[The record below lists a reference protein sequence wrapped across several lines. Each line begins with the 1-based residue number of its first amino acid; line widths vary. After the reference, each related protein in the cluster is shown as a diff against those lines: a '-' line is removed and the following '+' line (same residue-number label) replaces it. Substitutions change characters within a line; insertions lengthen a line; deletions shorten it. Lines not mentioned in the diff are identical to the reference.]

1 MAFPPSQRE
10 RDVSDILNNAV
21 KQAHDSLSDFEKVLR
36 SIPDADLHRAQP
48 EGGWTVAQ
56 VVSHMHLSGLLWI
69 ADLERLR
76 HCGAEGMF
84 MFREELGHD
93 ALGAPP
99 PSANDAA
106 QRIASLRTALEH
118 CIAAA
123 DPAVLDKG
131 MEVPPFGTLTCAEF
145 MPLIIG
151 HLENHA
157 EQAKDI
163 LRVRGALP
171 S

>member
-1 MAFPPSQRE
+1 M
-10 RDVSDILNNAV
+10 SDILNNAV
-21 KQAHDSLSDFEKVLR
+21 KQAHDSLTEFEQVLR
-36 SIPDADLHRAQP
+36 SISDADLHRAQP

-76 HCGAEGMF
+76 HCGDDGMF

-93 ALGAPP
+93 VLGAPP
-99 PSANDAA
+99 PSATEAA
-106 QRIASLRTALEH
+106 DRIASLRTALEH
-118 CIAAA
+118 SLAAA

-131 MEVPPFGTLTCAEF
+131 IEVPPFGTLTCAEF
-145 MPLIIG
+145 TPLIIG

-157 EQAKDI
+157 GQAKAI
-163 LRVRGALP
+163 LEVRGALP
-171 S
+171 A

>member
-1 MAFPPSQRE
+1 M
-10 RDVSDILNNAV
+10 SDILNNAV
-21 KQAHDSLSDFEKVLR
+21 KQAHDSLIDFEKVLR
-36 SIPDADLHRAQP
+36 SISDADLHRAQP
-48 EGGWTVAQ
+48 EGGWTCAQ

-76 HCGAEGMF
+76 HCGEGMF

-93 ALGAPP
+93 VLGAPP
-99 PSANDAA
+99 PSAAEAA
-106 QRIASLRTALEH
+106 DRIASLRTALEN
-118 CIAAA
+118 CLAAA
-123 DPAVLDKG
+123 DPAVLDKA

-145 MPLIIG
+145 TPLIIG
-151 HLENHA
+151 HLDNHA

-171 S
+171 DS

>member
-1 MAFPPSQRE
+1 M
-10 RDVSDILNNAV
+10 SDILNNAV
-21 KQAHDSLSDFEKVLR
+21 KQAHDSLTDFEKILR
-36 SIPDADLHRAQP
+36 SITDADLHRAQP

-76 HCGAEGMF
+76 HCEGDGMF

-99 PSANDAA
+99 PSAAEAA
-106 QRIASLRTALEH
+106 DRIASLRTALEH
-118 CIAAA
+118 CLAAA
-123 DPAVLDKG
+123 DPAVLDKA
-131 MEVPPFGTLTCAEF
+131 MEVPPFGSLTGAEF
-145 MPLIIG
+145 TPLIIG

-163 LRVRGALP
+163 LKVRGALP

>member
-1 MAFPPSQRE
+1 M
-10 RDVSDILNNAV
+10 SDILNHAA
-21 KQAHDSLSDFEKVLR
+21 KQAHNLLIGFEKILR
-36 SIPDADLHRAQP
+36 SISDADLHRAQP

-76 HCGAEGMF
+76 HCPPDGMF

-93 ALGAPP
+93 AVGAPP
-99 PSANDAA
+99 PSAAEAA
-106 QRIASLRTALEH
+106 DRIASLREALER
-118 CIAAA
+118 CLPAA

-145 MPLIIG
+145 MPLIVG
-151 HLENHA
+151 HLDNHA

-171 S
+171 G